1 MKSDISVI
9 IPFLNEEE
17 NMAALCSTL
26 DNYAVDKPFSIE
38 AVFVDDG
45 STDRSVK
52 ILSQYSFKVIHAKII
67 RFSRNYGSHA
77 ALRAGVSRANGEY
90 CMFFSADLQEP
101 VELIGLL
108 YERINQD
115 YDMVG
120 VQKGKVK
127 VSFSEKITSK
137 ITYKLFRKF
146 AVPNFPEGGINN
158 VLFNQKVREQLNK
171 NVELNS
177 SIFLQILTMGYNFTT
192 ITCDYIERKMG
203 KSKWTLSKKIKMFID
218 SFVAFSFAPIRF
230 ISILGCL
237 MAFLGFTFALIV
249 VIIRMFNLYPI
260 SIGWPTLIS
269 ILMIGF
275 GVTNISLGIIAEYL
289 WRTLDAA
296 RSRPLFII
304 DEEREL
310 K

>member
-17 NMAALCSTL
+17 NMVDLCNTL
-26 DNYAVDKPFSIE
+26 DKYAVDKPFSIE
-38 AVFVDDG
+38 AIFVDDG
-45 STDRSVK
+45 STDRSVE
-52 ILSQYSFKVIHAKII
+52 ILCQYLFKSLHAKVICLSK
-67 RFSRNYGSHA
+67 NYGSHA
-77 ALRAGVSRANGEY
+77 AIRAGISRSSGEY

-108 YERINQD
+108 YEKITQG

-127 VSFSEKITSK
+127 VSLFERIPSI
-137 ITYKLFRKF
+137 ITYKLTKKF
-146 AVPNFPEGGINN
+146 AVANFPEGGINN
-158 VLFNQKVREQLNK
+158 VLFNHKVREQLN
-171 NVELNS
+171 NNIELNS
-177 SIFLQILTMGYNFTT
+177 SIFLQILTMGYKFTT
-192 ITCDYIERKMG
+192 ITCDYIERKKG
-203 KSKWTLSKKIKMFID
+203 KSKWTFGKKIKMFID

-230 ISILGCL
+230 ISMLGIFMAILGF
-237 MAFLGFTFALIV
+237 AFALMIV
-249 VIIRMFNLYPI
+249 ILRIFDLYPI

-296 RSRPLFII
+296 RGRPLFII

-310 K
+310 R